1 MTPRDPEPEAVTTEP
16 GPEAEA
22 PDSSQRA
29 VPLPSRAGPRARMN
43 PRVGIMVGAML
54 LLLVATTVG
63 GIAIGRATASPDRTG
78 LEAAVP
84 SPPPGS
90 STPTTSAGS
99 VVVREKT
106 PDACDAALTNADAAV
121 SYLVGNIRDQRL
133 SQSMQRYQENRRA
146 CREASR

>member
-1 MTPRDPEPEAVTTEP
+1 
-16 GPEAEA
+16 
-22 PDSSQRA
+22 
-29 VPLPSRAGPRARMN
+29 MN

-54 LLLVATTVG
+54 LLLVGTAVG
-63 GIAIGRATASPDRTG
+63 GITIGRATASPDRTG

-84 SPPPGS
+84 PPTSGS
-90 STPTTSAGS
+90 STPTTAARS
-99 VVVREKT
+99 VVIREKT
-106 PDACDAALTNADAAV
+106 PDACDAALADADAAV